1 MQQKFSSLKSHPL
14 CKNRFTK
21 RKEENGNTTNTPQ
34 NQPPYYLSRFSGG
47 INWHRTRG

>member
-34 NQPPYYLSRFSGG
+34 NESPFSFSRFS
-47 INWHRTRG
+47 RSVD

>member
-21 RKEENGNTTNTPQ
+21 RKEENGNITNTPQ
-34 NQPPYYLSRFSGG
+34 NQSPYYLSRSSGG
-47 INWHRTRG
+47 VNGHRTRG